1 MNHTRRLTYLV
12 IIGLLTLFST
22 HQFIDIITR
31 FRFLLVNIM
40 NNLTSSVVVYMYFV
54 LLISLTG
61 YVAFFY
67 NLKLLK
73 NKANPNP
80 DLLDDSALEQPKR
93 FDWMH
98 YGYLFFSSLVI
109 GLSVFLI
116 VKPLQESYPIAN
128 LPNGILPYLIV
139 LLINGLGLYLLFDGI
154 RLKRS

>member
-1 MNHTRRLTYLV
+1 MNDTRRITYLV
-12 IIGLLTLFST
+12 IIGLLTFFST

-73 NKANPNP
+73 NRTNPNP
-80 DLLDDSALEQPKR
+80 DLLDDSAQEQPKR

-98 YGYLFFSSLVI
+98 YGYVIFSSLVI

-116 VKPLQESYPIAN
+116 IKPLQENYPVSD
-128 LPNGILPYLIV
+128 LPNGLLPYVVV
-139 LLINGLGLYLLFDGI
+139 LLINGLGLFLIIDAI
-154 RLKRS
+154 KLKRS